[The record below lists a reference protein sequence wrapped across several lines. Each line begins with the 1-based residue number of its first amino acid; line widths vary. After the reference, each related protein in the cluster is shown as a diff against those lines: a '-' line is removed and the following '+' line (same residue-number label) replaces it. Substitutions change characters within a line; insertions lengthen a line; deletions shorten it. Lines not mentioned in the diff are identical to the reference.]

1 MAQTHSHSTGADLA
15 SPTND
20 QSLPGAQSSPN
31 EQLAQILD
39 SMQDAIM
46 SISLPDHRL
55 IYKSASFEQ
64 VFGYPVQ
71 NFVEDPTFFKQIVF
85 PEDLELVSTARN
97 AALRDGFVELDHR
110 IVLPSGEVRWLH
122 RRVHVRFDAAKH
134 PIQVID
140 TARDITAGKQYEATL
155 RESEELYRSLLE
167 SSDSVIVLFDENG
180 TVLYA
185 NEVAARPFGL
195 AVHQLLGKTLAELFP
210 PEPAA
215 RQLST
220 IRAAIAAGTGLVSEA
235 ISIVAGEERWYRTSI
250 QPVRGSTGTVRAA
263 LINATDITASKTA
276 EAAVRRSEAALQ
288 EANRL
293 LEQRI
298 EVRTA
303 ELQEERNLLRTMID
317 AMSEGLVVQG
327 RDGAIQMSNRAAARI
342 LGLTADQMIGRTS
355 HDPHWR
361 AIHEDGSPFAGE
373 THPAMLALH
382 TGVPQV
388 NVVMGVHKPDNTLTW
403 ILINSQPLTD
413 AADPADS
420 ADAANQLPYAA
431 ITTFADITALKE
443 AEAVTEAA
451 LAHERELGELK
462 SRFVSMA
469 SHEFRNPLAGI
480 LATAETLAL
489 LWERMDKAKVQDR
502 LKRIQEQALRMNEI
516 TEDVLQL
523 TRLQTGRSKFTPAPG
538 DLDALCAHVVNDLA
552 ELPGNHDRIRY
563 DCAQRP
569 MPAYFDP
576 RLLHQALSNL
586 LHNALK
592 YSPPDKGVHV
602 TLAQAAGQ
610 ISLQVIDEGI
620 GIPPEDLQHLF
631 EPFHRAGNV
640 GTIQGT
646 GLGLAI
652 VKEAVELHG
661 GTIIVESQVGEGTT
675 FIVTLPG
682 AP

>member
-1 MAQTHSHSTGADLA
+1 MAEH
-15 SPTND
+15 
-20 QSLPGAQSSPN
+20 SSPA

-71 NFVEDPTFFKQIVF
+71 KFVDDPTFFKQIMF
-85 PEDLELVSTARN
+85 PDDVEMVIAARN
-97 AALRDGFVELDHR
+97 VALRDGFVEFDHR

-122 RRVHVRFDAAKH
+122 RRVHVHFDAVKR

-140 TARDITAGKQYEATL
+140 TARDITAGKQYETTL
-155 RESEELYRSLLE
+155 RESEEKYRSLLE
-167 SSDSVIVLFDENG
+167 SSDSVIVLFVGDG

-185 NEVAARPFGL
+185 NEVAARPYGL
-195 AVHQLLGKTLAELFP
+195 AAQQLIGRTIDELFP
-210 PEPAA
+210 PELAA
-215 RQLST
+215 RQLAS
-220 IRAAIAAGTGLVSEA
+220 IRAVITEGTGRVIEA
-235 ISIVAGEERWYRTSI
+235 VSIVAGQERWYRTSI

-276 EAAVRRSEAALQ
+276 EAALRRSEAALQ

-298 EVRTA
+298 RERTA

-342 LGLTADQMIGRTS
+342 LGLTAEQMIGRTS
-355 HDPHWR
+355 LDPRWR
-361 AIHEDGSPFAGE
+361 GIHEDGSPFGGE

-382 TGVPQV
+382 TGAPQV
-388 NVVMGVHKPDNTLTW
+388 NVVMGVHKPDDTLTW

-413 AADPADS
+413 AADPAD
-420 ADAANQLPYAA
+420 AASQQPYAA

-489 LWERMDKAKVQDR
+489 LWDRMDKAKVEDR
-502 LKRIQEQALRMNEI
+502 LKRIQEQALRLNEI
-516 TEDVLQL
+516 TEDILQL
-523 TRLQTGRSKFTPAPG
+523 TRLQTGRSKFTPVPG
-538 DLDALCAHVVNDLA
+538 DLDALCAHVVKDLD
-552 ELPGNHDRIRY
+552 ELPGNQGRIHY
-563 DCAQRP
+563 DCAQRL
-569 MPAYFDP
+569 MPAFFDP
-576 RLLHQALSNL
+576 RLLQQAISNL

-592 YSPPDKGVHV
+592 YSPPDRSVRV
-602 TLAQAAGQ
+602 TLAQAAN
-610 ISLQVIDEGI
+610 QVTLRVTDEGI
-620 GIPPEDLQHLF
+620 GIPAEDLQHLF
-631 EPFHRAGNV
+631 QPFHRAANV
-640 GTIQGT
+640 GAVQGT

-661 GTIIVESQVGEGTT
+661 GTISVESQVGEGTT
-675 FIVTLPG
+675 F
-682 AP
+682 